1 MKETQRVAILTGLFL
16 GLRVGEL
23 LSLKIF
29 DLKLKEQT
37 ISVNKNLIR
46 VKTEAI
52 SLDNPNIKVL
62 DYNPEKKAHLIA
74 QNTPKTKTSNRTI
87 AISDGL
93 CELLVRH
100 LFTLQNTTWPNPENL
115 LFPSTAGTYIDPKS
129 YEIRLSAVSKR
140 CEIKKVNPR
149 ALRHMCA
156 STKLDLIR

>member
-23 LSLKIF
+23 LSLK
-29 DLKLKEQT
+29 
-37 ISVNKNLIR
+37 
-46 VKTEAI
+46 A
-52 SLDNPNIKVL
+52 
-62 DYNPEKKAHLIA
+62 
-74 QNTPKTKTSNRTI
+74 KTSNRTI